1 MSIMA
6 ELDSYGVVNL
16 AYVPYPTDTEDDLP
30 AWPEEVFPNLPA
42 RPERRCN
49 AQSPQQEAV
58 KEDTSRPLRKE
69 EREEQ
74 HVGDVPDGGWSWV
87 VAVGAALIMTF
98 FSGPLLGPLL
108 AEFSWRSVAMPSA
121 LLAAASLVLSSFA
134 DSAEFLI
141 FSYSVVGG
149 ISCGLLNNLC
159 YVIVPHYFYKRR
171 GIAYVILVA
180 GVSCG
185 PILGSLLVSFLQ
197 ESLGFKGATLITG
210 AVVFNACV
218 GASLFRPLQK
228 KPGDSEKGKNLYR
241 LMLRVI
247 WSTVTD
253 ISVLKSPRAA
263 IIAVSGAL
271 TLNSWLNFLTL
282 VPFAVQ
288 AAGYSFQDA
297 AWCVTASAVGNL
309 IGSLGISVLLDCPL
323 FNMRISCMVC
333 TAIIGA
339 SILAFS
345 LIDDIT
351 LLMFV
356 MGAWGFGV
364 GGYMGTYNLV
374 IEKYMGPDKLIPTC
388 GVTLMLVGLC
398 FITSGPVIGLIRDM
412 SQSYA
417 VSMYVLSGMAFVCS
431 ILWNFMPAAVRYD
444 QRRDNEQSSRKL
456 FP

>member
-1 MSIMA
+1 MTI
-6 ELDSYGVVNL
+6 
-16 AYVPYPTDTEDDLP
+16 
-30 AWPEEVFPNLPA
+30 
-42 RPERRCN
+42 
-49 AQSPQQEAV
+49 
-58 KEDTSRPLRKE
+58 
-69 EREEQ
+69 
-74 HVGDVPDGGWSWV
+74 GWIFNIFQFIYS
-87 VAVGAALIMTF
+87 
-98 FSGPLLGPLL
+98 FSGPFLGPLL

-121 LLAAASLVLSSFA
+121 LLAAASLVLSAFA
-134 DSAEFLI
+134 DSAVFLI

-159 YVIVPHYFYKRR
+159 YVIVSHYFYKRR
-171 GIAYVILVA
+171 GIAYAILVA

-228 KPGDSEKGKNLYR
+228 KTGDSEKGKNLYR

-309 IGSLGISVLLDCPL
+309 IASLGISVLPDSPF

-333 TAIIGA
+333 TATIAA
-339 SILAFS
+339 STLAFS

-374 IEKYMGPDKLIPTC
+374 IEKYMGPEKLIPTC

-398 FITSGPVIGLIRDM
+398 FITSGPAIGLIRDM

-417 VSMYVLSGMAFVCS
+417 VSMYVLSGMAFVCTA
-431 ILWNFMPAAVRYD
+431 LWNFMPAAVRYD
-444 QRRDNEQSSRKL
+444 QRRENERDNGE
-456 FP
+456 